1 MINHTTCPSHA
12 ARSRLWCSAVAL
24 LAAPALLLA
33 QTGGASNS
41 NQEKSGDSTVKMDA
55 FSVVGSRI
63 KRVDAETPS
72 PVVRI
77 TQADLQSSGFSNV
90 EDAIRAMPFN
100 TAGTI
105 SPEGSGTGFASG
117 SSTVNFRGL
126 GNNNTLVLINGRRA
140 VPSGAGA
147 FNGFQ
152 SVIDLRQIPTAAI
165 ESIEILKDG
174 ASAIYGSDAVA
185 GVLNIVLKRSYTGVG
200 MDVSFGNTFGTDTQE
215 VTGFVI
221 AGASTE
227 KTSIVMT
234 ADYSHRNM
242 LMNRDLAF
250 SNNADLRYN
259 KSATG
264 QIETDASG
272 DLVIGVDLR
281 SSSSFPARFFIPGTA
296 TVRTFLSP
304 TTDPL
309 VANAVATSRATGAGL
324 YNFQQDS
331 TLLPENTTRG
341 LGVYVKHQF
350 TPQIYGFADLFFKRI
365 ETINLSA
372 PAPFTTTDK
381 GAGTNNR
388 LLVPAANPYNPYGT
402 RYFGAAGQA
411 IELSTFRLVN
421 AGPRVVDTTSDYP
434 RYLFG
439 LGGELP
445 NDWSWEAAYMFAQGS
460 FDNSSPGTA
469 FDSRVQEA
477 LMGLNIGGQVLYA
490 NPFGPEDP
498 RVTDYYS
505 GTNPTKTKFTAG
517 LYDASVSG
525 TIANLPAGPVGA
537 AFGVEYRSETLSD
550 VRTLEN
556 ETGNIVGGSEGF
568 GYGGKR
574 QVTSAYAEL
583 KIPVSKQ
590 IELQLAGRW
599 EDYSDFG
606 KTTKPKIAL
615 GWRPTKWLMLRGSFS
630 ESFKAPD
637 LAFLYQ
643 TGSVSFTGNQ
653 LFDPRRPDQ
662 PSGQLKTVGRGNPD
676 LQPEETQTTYFG
688 VVIEV
693 PRGPLKGLSFD
704 VGYFK
709 FDQTNLITRDSAAF
723 TLANELVL
731 PAGRVVRKALTP
743 AEAAAGYT
751 VGIIDYVATDW
762 FNANKIINE
771 GWDFGVN
778 YSRNVQGWGNFRA
791 GLTATY
797 VGNFERETISSL
809 GATSTIDIDGT
820 DSVPLW
826 RGSATLAWTKGDW
839 AASVFVNYIGSYPA
853 QLLTGPD
860 TEPDTKEQW
869 RINPQVS
876 YMTPWRTKVTV
887 GVRNVFDTDPPR
899 YLSSQFGYNPA
910 INTAE
915 PAFWYVRLNR
925 EF

>member
-1 MINHTTCPSHA
+1 MIKHRTCTPHA
-12 ARSRLWCSAVAL
+12 ATGRLSRLSFAAL
-24 LAAPALLLA
+24 LAAPLLALA
-33 QTGGASNS
+33 QTSAPAEE
-41 NQEKSGDSTVKMDA
+41 EKATKLDA

-72 PVVRI
+72 PVVRL
-77 TQADLQSSGFSNV
+77 TQDELLTTGFTNV
-90 EDAIRAMPFN
+90 EDAIRALPFN

-105 SPEGSGTGFASG
+105 SPESSGTGFASG
-117 SSTVNFRGL
+117 TSTVNFRGL

-165 ESIEILKDG
+165 ESVEILKDG

-185 GVLNIVLKRSYTGVG
+185 GVLNIVLKRNFNGVG
-200 MDVSFGNTFGTDTQE
+200 TDVSFGNTFGTDSQE
-215 VTGFVI
+215 VTGFLIV
-221 AGASTE
+221 GASTD
-227 KTSIVMT
+227 KTSIVGT
-234 ADYSHRNM
+234 VDFSRRNM
-242 LMNRDLAF
+242 LMNRDVDFA
-250 SNNADLRYN
+250 SNADLRYD
-259 KSATG
+259 KTSTSQVEVDPVTG
-264 QIETDASG
+264 
-272 DLVIGVDLR
+272 LVIGGDLR
-281 SSSSFPARFFIPGTA
+281 SSSNYPARFYLPGTA
-296 TVRTFLSP
+296 TVRTFLNP
-304 TTDPL
+304 TTDPR
-309 VANAVATSRATGAGL
+309 VADIVPTSRATGAGY
-324 YNFQQDS
+324 YNFQKDT
-331 TLLPENTTRG
+331 TLLPEQQSRG
-341 LGVYVKHQF
+341 FGLYAKHDFNAQL
-350 TPQIYGFADLFFKRI
+350 YGFADIFFKRI

-372 PAPFTTTDK
+372 PSPFTTTDK

-402 RYFGAAGQA
+402 RYFGSAGQA

-434 RYLFG
+434 RFLVG
-439 LGGELP
+439 LGGTLP
-445 NDWSWEAAYMFAQGS
+445 HEWTWEAAYMYAQGS

-477 LMGLNIGGQVLYA
+477 LMGLNIGGQILYA

-505 GTNPTKTKFTAG
+505 GTNPTKTKFTSG

-525 TIANLPAGPVGA
+525 NLFDLPAGPVGA
-537 AFGVEYRSETLSD
+537 AFGVEHRSESLVDT
-550 VRTLEN
+550 RTLEN

-568 GYGGKR
+568 GYSGDR
-574 QVTSAYAEL
+574 QVNSAYAEL
-583 KIPVSKQ
+583 KIPVTKQ

-606 KTTKPKIAL
+606 NTTKPKIAL
-615 GWRPTKWLMLRGSFS
+615 GWRPTKWLLLRGSYS
-630 ESFKAPD
+630 GSFKAPD

-643 TGSVSFTGNQ
+643 TGSVSFTSNQ

-662 PSGQLKTVGRGNPD
+662 PSGQIKTVGRGNPD
-676 LQPEETQTTYFG
+676 LQPEETKTTYAG
-688 VVIEV
+688 LVLEV
-693 PRGPLKGLSFD
+693 PSGLLKGLSFD
-704 VGYFK
+704 IGYFK
-709 FDQTNLITRDSAAF
+709 FDQDNLITRDSAAF
-723 TLANELVL
+723 TLTNELVL

-778 YSRNVQGWGNFRA
+778 YARNVKGWGNFRA
-791 GLTATY
+791 GVSATY
-797 VGNFERETISSL
+797 TGNFERETISSL
-809 GATSTIDIDGT
+809 GVTTIIDLDGT
-820 DSVPLW
+820 DSTPLW

-839 AASVFVNYIGSYPA
+839 AASVYVNYIGGYPA
-853 QLLTGPD
+853 QFFTGPG
-860 TEPDTKEQW
+860 TEPDTKAQW
-869 RINPQVS
+869 RVNPQVS
-876 YMTPWRTKVTV
+876 YRTPWKTKVTV
-887 GVRNVFDTDPPR
+887 GVRNALNDDPPR
-899 YLSSQFGYNPA
+899 YLSSQYGYNPA

-915 PAFWYVRLNR
+915 PAFWYVRLSH

>member
-1 MINHTTCPSHA
+1 MITHRLRTSRA
-12 ARSRLWCSAVAL
+12 ARVRFAPLALSAL
-24 LAAPALLLA
+24 LTVPVFA
-33 QTGGASNS
+33 QTASG
-41 NQEKSGDSTVKMDA
+41 EADKMLKLEE

-77 TQADLQSSGFSNV
+77 TQADLQTTGFSNV

-185 GVLNIVLKRSYTGVG
+185 GVLNITLKRNFNGVG
-200 MDVSFGNTFGTDTQE
+200 IDTSFGNTFGTDSQE
-215 VTGFVI
+215 VTAFLI
-221 AGASTE
+221 AGASTD
-227 KTSIVMT
+227 KTSITVT

-242 LMNRDLAF
+242 LMNRDLGF
-250 SNNADLRYN
+250 SANADLRHDQTSPN
-259 KSATG
+259 
-264 QIETDASG
+264 QVEVDPVSG
-272 DLVIGVDLR
+272 LVIGGDLR
-281 SSSSFPARFFIPGTA
+281 SSSTFPARFFIPGTA
-296 TVRTFLSP
+296 TVRTFLNP
-304 TTDPL
+304 TSDPR
-309 VANAVATSRATGAGL
+309 VADAVAASRATGAGY
-324 YNFQQDS
+324 YNFQKDS
-331 TLLPENTTRG
+331 TLLPEQLARG
-341 LGVYVKHQF
+341 FGVYLKHDF
-350 TPQIYGFADLFFKRI
+350 SENLYGFADIFFKRI
-365 ETINLSA
+365 ETLNLSA
-372 PAPFTTTDK
+372 PAPFSSTDR

-402 RYFGAAGQA
+402 RYFGASGQA

-421 AGPRVVDTTSDYP
+421 AGPRAVDTTSDYP

-439 LGGELP
+439 LGGKLP
-445 NDWSWEAAYMFAQGS
+445 HDWTWEAAYMYAQGS
-460 FDNSSPGTA
+460 FDNSSPGTS
-469 FDSRVQEA
+469 FDSRIQEA

-505 GTNPTKTKFTAG
+505 GTNPTKTKFTSG

-525 TIANLPAGPVGA
+525 NLFSLPAGPVGA
-537 AFGVEYRSETLSD
+537 AFGVEYRAENLID

-574 QVTSAYAEL
+574 QVTSAYSEL
-583 KIPVSKQ
+583 KIPVTKQ
-590 IELQLAGRW
+590 IELQLAARW
-599 EDYSDFG
+599 EEYSDFG
-606 KTTKPKIAL
+606 TTTKPKVAL
-615 GWRPTKWLMLRGSFS
+615 GWRPAKWLLLRGSYS

-643 TGSVSFTGNQ
+643 TGSVSFTSTQ

-676 LQPEETQTTYFG
+676 LQPEETTTTYAG
-688 VVIEV
+688 IVLEV
-693 PRGPLKGLSFD
+693 PAGPLKGLSFD
-704 VGYFK
+704 IGYFK
-709 FDQTNLITRDSAAF
+709 FDQDNLITRDSAAF
-723 TLANELVL
+723 TLTNELTL

-778 YSRNVQGWGNFRA
+778 YARTVKGWGNFRA

-797 VGNFERETISSL
+797 TGNFERETISSL
-809 GATSTIDIDGT
+809 GVPSVIDLDGT
-820 DSVPLW
+820 DSIPLW
-826 RGSATLAWTKGDW
+826 RGSATFAWTKGDW
-839 AASVFVNYIGSYPA
+839 AASVFVNYIGGYPA
-853 QLLTGPD
+853 QLFTGPG
-860 TEPDTKEQW
+860 TEPDTKAQW

-876 YMTPWRTKVTV
+876 YRTPWKTKVTV
-887 GVRNVFDTDPPR
+887 GVRNVLNDDPPF
-899 YLSSQFGYNPA
+899 YISSQFGYNPA

-915 PAFWYVRLNR
+915 PAFWYVRLSR

>member
-1 MINHTTCPSHA
+1 MKPNRMSL
-12 ARSRLWCSAVAL
+12 RSAHVFVAAL
-24 LAAPALLLA
+24 LASVAPQLAWA
-33 QTGGASNS
+33 QTTKPT
-41 NQEKSGDSTVKMDA
+41 ETDKTLRLEE

-77 TQADLQSSGFSNV
+77 TQADLQNTGFTNV
-90 EDAIRAMPFN
+90 EDAMRAMPFN

-117 SSTVNFRGL
+117 TSTVNFRGL

-185 GVLNIVLKRSYTGVG
+185 GVLNIVLKRSFTGVG
-200 MDVSFGNTFGTDTQE
+200 MDVSFGNTFGTDSQE
-215 VTGFVI
+215 VTAFLI
-221 AGASTE
+221 AGAATE
-227 KTSIVMT
+227 KTSVVMT
-234 ADYSHRNM
+234 VDYARRNM
-242 LMNRDLAF
+242 LMNRDLSF
-250 SNNADLRYN
+250 SSNADLRRDKTSPN
-259 KSATG
+259 
-264 QIETDASG
+264 QVETDPNTG
-272 DLVIGVDLR
+272 LVIGGDLR
-281 SSSSFPARFFIPGTA
+281 SSSTFPARFFIPGTA
-296 TVRTFLSP
+296 TVRTFLNP
-304 TTDPL
+304 TTDPR
-309 VANAVATSRATGAGL
+309 VADAVATSRATGAGF

-331 TLLPENTTRG
+331 SLLPENQSRG
-341 LGVYVKHQF
+341 FGVYVKHDF
-350 TPQIYGFADLFFKRI
+350 TERLYGFADIFFKRI
-365 ETINLSA
+365 ETTNLSA
-372 PAPFTTTDK
+372 PSPFTTTDK

-388 LLVPAANPYNPYGT
+388 LVVPAANPYNPYGT
-402 RYFGAAGQA
+402 RYFGGGGQA

-421 AGPRVVDTTSDYP
+421 AGPRIVDTTSDYP
-434 RYLFG
+434 RYLLG
-439 LGGELP
+439 LGGALP
-445 NDWSWEAAYMFAQGS
+445 NEWTWEAAYMFAQGS

-477 LMGLNIGGQVLYA
+477 LMGLNIGGQMLYA

-505 GTNPTKTKFTAG
+505 GTNPTKTKFTSG
-517 LYDASVSG
+517 LYDVSVSG
-525 TIANLPAGPVGA
+525 NIGQLPAGPVGA
-537 AFGVEYRSETLSD
+537 AAGLEYRAESLSD

-583 KIPVSKQ
+583 KVPLAKQ
-590 IELQLAGRW
+590 LELQLAARW
-599 EDYSDFG
+599 EEYSDFG
-606 KTTKPKIAL
+606 TTTKPKVAL
-615 GWRPTKWLMLRGSFS
+615 GWRPTKWLLLRGSYS
-630 ESFKAPD
+630 GSFKAPD

-676 LQPEETQTTYFG
+676 LQPEETKTTYAG
-688 VVIEV
+688 IVLEV
-693 PRGPLKGLSFD
+693 PSGFLKGLSLD
-704 VGYFK
+704 IGYFK
-709 FDQTNLITRDSAAF
+709 FDQTNLITRDTAAF
-723 TLANELVL
+723 TLANETVL

-743 AEAAAGYT
+743 AEAAAGFS

-778 YSRNVQGWGNFRA
+778 YSRSVKGWGNFRA

-797 VGNFERETISSL
+797 TGNFERETISSL
-809 GATSTIDIDGT
+809 GVTTIIDIDGT

-826 RGSATLAWTKGDW
+826 RGSATLGWSKGDW
-839 AASVFVNYIGSYPA
+839 AASVFVNYIGGYPA
-853 QLLTGPD
+853 QLFTGAG
-860 TEPDTKEQW
+860 TEPDTKAQW

-876 YMTPWRTKVTV
+876 YQTPWKTKVTV
-887 GVRNVFDTDPPR
+887 GVRNVLNDDPPF
-899 YLSSQFGYNPA
+899 YISSQFGYNPA

-915 PAFWYVRLNR
+915 PAFWYVRLSR